1 MVPECCM
8 IVLILHPIGP
18 QQCIDPIIHQV
29 FFLGGGM
36 KNSVK
41 IWVCLYEI
49 RKNSPIMSWL
59 YPQYTVYP
67 VFFVH
72 IDMENVPFN
81 SMIYH
86 DVQRN

>member
-1 MVPECCM
+1 
-8 IVLILHPIGP
+8 
-18 QQCIDPIIHQV
+18 
-29 FFLGGGM
+29 M

-41 IWVCLYEI
+41 IWVCLCEI